1 MVTAK
6 NAERAV
12 ASIKTNSNKMIHLLS
27 VEKVTGVKCI
37 HDDFEI
43 DDHSIKPIVVDDIEK
58 DVCLIFWK
66 AASNGFLIKNEHL
79 THADA
84 FLSAMKLYL
93 YQNHLTGGAISHN
106 CSDFNKS
113 CTLLQLIALER
124 KTTYILEFSK
134 KLDVEE
140 SECSNEDQGN
150 DTNNTFDST
159 DDEDLEIFIDNA
171 VDLAVAEIYQE
182 EQSVESIQS
191 YYKLHKT
198 NPPWQKD
205 RGGEFACPSCNL
217 DCKTQEGLEKHLDF
231 YHTDRPSLID
241 NNVTNMINTPN
252 SLRGSANSNELKD
265 SSGSSDSGSK
275 VSSEKGLSEKGLSED
290 ESDTNDLNHSVQS
303 GKRNYSDDNDW
314 RSDAESNGNEY
325 VEVDYNNILS
335 DDEEENQ
342 NYKSDDEVIPNIN
355 IEYEKNCFYCRK
367 TFKEITLYE
376 SHYSGCYDRY
386 AYMHM

>member
-1 MVTAK
+1 LVTAK

-43 DDHSIKPIVVDDIEK
+43 DDHSMKPIVVDDIEK

-134 KLDVEE
+134 KLDMEE
-140 SECSNEDQGN
+140 SEYSNEDQGN
-150 DTNNTFDST
+150 STLDST
-159 DDEDLEIFIDNA
+159 DDEDLENFIDNA

-182 EQSVESIQS
+182 QSVETIQA

-205 RGGEFACPSCNL
+205 SGGEFACPSCNL
-217 DCKTQEGLEKHLDF
+217 DCKTQEGLEKHLNF
-231 YHTDRPSLID
+231 YHKGRPTLIENNISNLSNTSKSLQ
-241 NNVTNMINTPN
+241 
-252 SLRGSANSNELKD
+252 GSANTNELKV
-265 SSGSSDSGSK
+265 SSGSSDNGSNESELTFNSLVFAEPCKDLEVLLKFEILFSIK
-275 VSSEKGLSEKGLSED
+275 VGRPL
-290 ESDTNDLNHSVQS
+290 
-303 GKRNYSDDNDW
+303 
-314 RSDAESNGNEY
+314 
-325 VEVDYNNILS
+325 
-335 DDEEENQ
+335 
-342 NYKSDDEVIPNIN
+342 
-355 IEYEKNCFYCRK
+355 
-367 TFKEITLYE
+367 
-376 SHYSGCYDRY
+376 
-386 AYMHM
+386 

>member
-1 MVTAK
+1 MITAK
-6 NAERAV
+6 YAEQAV
-12 ASIKTNSNKMIHLLS
+12 SSIKINSNKMIQLLS

-37 HDDFEI
+37 DDDFEI
-43 DDHSIKPIVVDDIEK
+43 DDHSIEPIVVDDIEK

-66 AASNGFLIKNEHL
+66 AAANGFLIRYECL

-93 YQNHLTGGAISHN
+93 YQNQLTGGAISHN

-113 CTLLQLIALER
+113 STLLQLIALER
-124 KTTYILEFSK
+124 KTTYVLESSK
-134 KLDVEE
+134 KLDMEGSE
-140 SECSNEDQGN
+140 SSNEDQGN
-150 DTNNTFDST
+150 DSNNTSDST
-159 DDEDLEIFIDNA
+159 DDEDLENFISNA

-182 EQSVESIQS
+182 QCVETIQA

-231 YHTDRPSLID
+231 YHKSRPPLI
-241 NNVTNMINTPN
+241 NNNLTNMSNTLE
-252 SLRGSANSNELKD
+252 SLQGSANSNELKD
-265 SSGSSDSGSK
+265 SSGSSDSGSN
-275 VSSEKGLSEKGLSED
+275 VLSDAGLSDKGLSED

-303 GKRNYSDDNDW
+303 AKENYSDDNDW
-314 RSDAESNGNEY
+314 YSDVESNGNEY

-342 NYKSDDEVIPNIN
+342 NYKSDDEVIPNVN

-367 TFKEITLYE
+367 TFKEVTLYE

>member
-1 MVTAK
+1 METAK
-6 NAERAV
+6 YAEHAV
-12 ASIKTNSNKMIHLLS
+12 ASMKTNSNKMIHLLS
-27 VEKVTGVKCI
+27 VEKGAGINCI
-37 HDDFEI
+37 LDDFEI
-43 DDHSIKPIVVDDIEK
+43 DDHSVEPIVVDDIEK

-84 FLSAMKLYL
+84 FLSAMNLYL

-134 KLDVEE
+134 KLDMEE
-140 SECSNEDQGN
+140 NEYSDEDQGN
-150 DTNNTFDST
+150 NTSNTLEST
-159 DDEDLEIFIDNA
+159 DDEDLENFISNA
-171 VDLAVAEIYQE
+171 VDPAVAEIYQE
-182 EQSVESIQS
+182 QSVETIQA

-205 RGGEFACPSCNL
+205 RGGEFACLSCNL
-217 DCKTQEGLEKHLDF
+217 DCKTQEGLEKHLNF
-231 YHTDRPSLID
+231 YHKDRPTLIENNLSNMSNTSKSLQGS
-241 NNVTNMINTPN
+241 PN
-252 SLRGSANSNELKD
+252 SDELQG
-265 SSGSSDSGSK
+265 SSGSSDNDSNE
-275 VSSEKGLSEKGLSED
+275 SSDADLSDQGLSED
-290 ESDTNDLNHSVQS
+290 ESDANDLNHSVRPA
-303 GKRNYSDDNDW
+303 KENYSDDNDW
-314 RSDAESNGNEY
+314 QSDAESNGKEY
-325 VEVDYNNILS
+325 VAVDYNNIPS
-335 DDEEENQ
+335 DDEDENQ
-342 NYKSDDEVIPNIN
+342 NHKSDDEIIHKVNV
-355 IEYEKNCFYCRK
+355 EYEKNCFYCRK